1 MSNKSQLKRVVTQS
15 PEFAYLK
22 ITELETQL
30 AERDAKI
37 AALKV
42 EQGKLEKFAETHPC
56 IEIGDTVVVCF
67 NGAQITLCY
76 YAIVLSVPLGVGD
89 PWVFQDTQTGFLH
102 YVSEGCTVSKR
113 VEPQATGEKEQTP

>member
-37 AALKV
+37 AALKAQLV
-42 EQGKLEKFAETHPC
+42 GYAATIQRLGELTQQPIGFVQPEEMEKIKSLHHTR
-56 IEIGDTVVVCF
+56 IYSVGVRVDTVS
-67 NGAQITLCY
+67 GHDGIAL
-76 YAIVLSVPLGVGD
+76 YAA
-89 PWVFQDTQTGFLH
+89 
-102 YVSEGCTVSKR
+102 
-113 VEPQATGEKEQTP
+113 PQAAGDKK

>member
-37 AALKV
+37 AALKAQLV
-42 EQGKLEKFAETHPC
+42 GYTELAKDTIAALEVADAKIADLDSAAES
-56 IEIGDTVVVCF
+56 
-67 NGAQITLCY
+67 L
-76 YAIVLSVPLGVGD
+76 
-89 PWVFQDTQTGFLH
+89 W
-102 YVSEGCTVSKR
+102 K
-113 VEPQATGEKEQTP
+113 K